1 MTQLAAAHHRK
12 SDKETL
18 FLQQVQNI
26 GGMLPI
32 PLEKLPL
39 ETTGKTH
46 VCLEIKAMAEHIF
59 SAYPQKLMAGC
70 SSMDDLGSK
79 LDSFWSAY
87 RTLYRDH
94 PVFRDHAGEL
104 CKCLPVKIHSD
115 EGTGLRKTAIY
126 QFSWGPLLS
135 SSQASWD
142 RYFFWGCMPHED
154 YKKEHSGFEKGNAV
168 LDEFCSHMARQAA
181 HVYTEGINVPNFG
194 TMYMVWTGHEGDLPA
209 QARAYHLRR
218 NFNCVPNHMCPWCM
232 ADDKDVPFSD
242 ERQEASWRRT
252 IGAARPWTSAGPFS
266 VVPGGDHEMF
276 LAKDIFHICHL
287 GIVRSF
293 AINLLCYLVAAT
305 SSFAT

>member
-1 MTQLAAAHHRK
+1 MLPGCPGYVEMTQLAAAHHRK

-32 PLEKLPL
+32 PLKKLPL

-104 CKCLPVKIHSD
+104 CNACLLKYIRMR
-115 EGTGLRKTAIY
+115 E
-126 QFSWGPLLS
+126 
-135 SSQASWD
+135 
-142 RYFFWGCMPHED
+142 
-154 YKKEHSGFEKGNAV
+154 
-168 LDEFCSHMARQAA
+168 
-181 HVYTEGINVPNFG
+181 
-194 TMYMVWTGHEGDLPA
+194 
-209 QARAYHLRR
+209 
-218 NFNCVPNHMCPWCM
+218 
-232 ADDKDVPFSD
+232 
-242 ERQEASWRRT
+242 
-252 IGAARPWTSAGPFS
+252 
-266 VVPGGDHEMF
+266 
-276 LAKDIFHICHL
+276 
-287 GIVRSF
+287 
-293 AINLLCYLVAAT
+293 LV
-305 SSFAT
+305 